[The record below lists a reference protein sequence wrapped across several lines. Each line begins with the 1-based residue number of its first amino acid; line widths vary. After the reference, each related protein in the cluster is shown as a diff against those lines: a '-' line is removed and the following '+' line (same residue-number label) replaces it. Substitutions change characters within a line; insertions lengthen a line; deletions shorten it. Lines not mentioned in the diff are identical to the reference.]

1 MGGVEISRGCGLG
14 CAFCTI
20 SHRRMEH
27 LPPEHIL
34 EDVRTNLRGGV
45 RSLSLITEDLFR
57 YGGHGAEVAP
67 DALIDLLERMREEE
81 NVRLIQSD
89 HANIISI
96 ERYGDGDLSRV
107 RTLLAGRD
115 DPRDYV
121 WLNLGVET
129 ASGRLLADNGGRPK
143 MGSHDPAEWGDVC
156 LAQTRRLA
164 DAGYFPLVSI
174 VLGLP
179 GETPDDVQETLEWVE
194 ALGDMRAAVF
204 PMFHAPLN
212 EEERFGVSD
221 MTQRHWR
228 LLRACYRLN
237 FKWTPRLVWNNQSRA
252 GVGLAK
258 RLLLQAM
265 GRGQVLWWKGLFKWH
280 SRKART

>member
-1 MGGVEISRGCGLG
+1 
-14 CAFCTI
+14 
-20 SHRRMEH
+20 MEH
-27 LPPEHIL
+27 VPPEHIL
-34 EDVRTNLRGGV
+34 QDVRTNLRGGV

-57 YGGHGAEVAP
+57 YGGRGGDVAP
-67 DALIDLLERMREEE
+67 GALIDLLERMRDEPQ
-81 NVRLIQSD
+81 VRLIQSD
-89 HANIISI
+89 HANIVSI
-96 ERYGDGDLSRV
+96 ERYSDEDLAKV

-115 DPRDYV
+115 APRDYV

-129 ASGRLLADNGGRPK
+129 ASGRLLAENGGRPK
-143 MGSHDPAEWGDVC
+143 MGAHEPSEWGTVC
-156 LAQTRRLA
+156 LEQTRRLA
-164 DAGYFPLVSI
+164 GAGYFPLVSI

-179 GETPDDVQETLEWVE
+179 GETPGDVQRTLEWVQ

-204 PMFHAPLN
+204 PMFHAPLGP
-212 EEERFGVSD
+212 EDAGFGVDD
-221 MTQRHWR
+221 MTRLHWR

-252 GVGLAK
+252 GVGLWK

-280 SRKART
+280 SRKARA

>member
-1 MGGVEISRGCGLG
+1 
-14 CAFCTI
+14 
-20 SHRRMEH
+20 MEH
-27 LPPEHIL
+27 LPPERIL
-34 EDVRTNLRGGV
+34 RDVRTNLRGGV
-45 RSLSLITEDLFR
+45 HSLSLITEDLFR
-57 YGGHGAEVAP
+57 YGARGAEVAP
-67 DALIDLLERMREEE
+67 GALIALLERMRRQDE
-81 NVRLIQSD
+81 VRLIQSD

-96 ERYGDGDLSRV
+96 ERYGDEDLARV

-129 ASGRLLADNGGRPK
+129 ASGHLLAENGGRPK
-143 MGSHDPAEWGDVC
+143 MGAHSPEEWGEVC

-179 GETPDDVQETLEWVE
+179 GEKPEHVQKTLDWVE
-194 ALGDMRAAVF
+194 SLGDMRAAVF
-204 PMFHAPLN
+204 PMFHAPIGD
-212 EEERFGVSD
+212 EHRFGVED
-221 MTQRHWR
+221 MTRLHWR

-237 FKWTPRLVWNNQSRA
+237 FRWTPRLVWNNQSRA

-258 RLLLQAM
+258 RLLLQVM

-280 SRKART
+280 SRKARA